1 MPNEISKIKLPNE
14 QTAREVKDTT
24 ARQVF
29 TPATS
34 STSGTQG
41 QVPAPTY
48 AEVTEGAYLKADG
61 TWDTPAGGT
70 TPTGDDII
78 LTGYTQGSDTSA
90 VAATDKVNEAIAKHE
105 NKLAGK
111 VDKVTGKGLSSND
124 YTNDEKDK
132 LSNIEAGAEVN
143 VQADWNQTTSTADD
157 YIKNKPTLGTAAAAN
172 TTDFATAAQ
181 GTKADNAVPSSAK
194 GVANGVASLDSSGKV
209 PSSQLPSYV
218 DDVLEYSAKSSFPA
232 TGETGKIYVDTT
244 TNKTYRWGGSA
255 YVEISESL
263 ALGDT
268 SSTAYY
274 GDKGKTAYEHSQL
287 TSGNPHNVTAS
298 DVGLG
303 SVGNFKAVS
312 TVASQGLSDQ
322 EKIDARAN
330 IGAGT
335 SSLVIG
341 TAATQAAAGN
351 HTHGNITNAGA
362 LQTTD
367 ASIATGDKLVVTDAS
382 NSNKVARTSAAF
394 DTTVTTKCL
403 TQAGTFA
410 DFNNYSHP
418 TTAGNKHIPTSGAT
432 GNYLKYG
439 GSSGT
444 AAWAAPLT
452 SWPATPTNTDTLPST
467 KLIADRFTTNES
479 NISSVQNDVNILKLS
494 EFNNAFGMK
503 ISKSDTN
510 PDTKVSY
517 MFNAEGMTPAH
528 MDFTGGSFNFGS
540 FSSWKP
546 VSQNRPVGLN
556 FDGSVAYELNHT
568 DFSKKLDG
576 TASDI
581 TDATTT
587 INFMSEMPLMYV
599 RRWEDENYNYIVF
612 CEYQTNENY
621 TADAFKNASGGI
633 GSKLYLPM
641 FKGSYVDGKLR
652 SLAKQYWQNNADV
665 QGAEAEWNAAAACGT
680 GWQTWDW
687 AKREYLSDLMTFITK
702 STDWKNKFG
711 RGVTNRSTSNNN
723 KYDGQ
728 PTGGYC
734 STSGDLTTWTADYHG
749 QFYGVASTT
758 SDKKHVTAFYVED
771 PYGNRWERT
780 PGLELYNNVYRVKMS
795 PPYALTDSASRA
807 EYDNLGIS
815 APAEGWFKVASTSVH
830 GSVPV
835 AVGASETTG
844 YCSYFYKNA
853 SSVRLVLFGGAC
865 NFGGGCGR
873 YVDLSCA
880 PSYSFWDV
888 GASPCFVSP

>member
-1 MPNEISKIKLPNE
+1 MADLSKLRFNGTDYNVKDASAPLRKFTNYSKTGNLPITSDDTTQTAIGKLEKALDSKIN
-14 QTAREVKDTT
+14 
-24 ARQVF
+24 
-29 TPATS
+29 TS
-34 STSGTQG
+34 
-41 QVPAPTY
+41 
-48 AEVTEGAYLKADG
+48 
-61 TWDTPAGGT
+61 
-70 TPTGDDII
+70 
-78 LTGYTQGSDTSA
+78 
-90 VAATDKVNEAIAKHE
+90 DK
-105 NKLAGK
+105 
-111 VDKVTGKGLSSND
+111 
-124 YTNDEKDK
+124 
-132 LSNIEAGAEVN
+132 
-143 VQADWNQTTSTADD
+143 
-157 YIKNKPTLGTAAAAN
+157 GTA
-172 TTDFATAAQ
+172 
-181 GTKADNAVPSSAK
+181 S
-194 GVANGVASLDSSGKV
+194 GVAELDANGKV

-244 TNKTYRWGGSA
+244 TNKTYRWSGSA

-263 ALGDT
+263 ALGET
-268 SSTAYY
+268 SSTAYR
-274 GDKGKTAYEHSQL
+274 GDRGKAAYDHSKI
-287 TSGNPHNVTAS
+287 TNGNPHGTTGANTNLTGYS
-298 DVGLG
+298 KG
-303 SVGNFKAVS
+303 SSKDAV
-312 TVASQGLSDQ
+312 
-322 EKIDARAN
+322 
-330 IGAGT
+330 
-335 SSLVIG
+335 
-341 TAATQAAAGN
+341 AATDTVNAAIAKHEN
-351 HTHGNITNAGA
+351 RINAN
-362 LQTTD
+362 Q
-367 ASIATGDKLVVTDAS
+367 
-382 NSNKVARTSAAF
+382 
-394 DTTVTTKCL
+394 
-403 TQAGTFA
+403 
-410 DFNNYSHP
+410 
-418 TTAGNKHIPTSGAT
+418 
-432 GNYLKYG
+432 
-439 GSSGT
+439 
-444 AAWAAPLT
+444 
-452 SWPATPTNTDTLPST
+452 
-467 KLIADRFTTNES
+467 S
-479 NISSVQNDVNILKLS
+479 NILSVQNDVNILKLS

-528 MDFTGGSFNFGS
+528 MDFTGGSFNFGG

-556 FDGSVAYELNHT
+556 FNGSVAYELNHT

-665 QGAEAEWNAAAACGT
+665 QGTEAEWNAAAACGT

-758 SDKKHVTAFYVED
+758 SNKKHVTAFYVED

-780 PGLELYNNVYRVKMS
+780 PGLELYNNIYRAKMS

-815 APAEGWFKVASTSVH
+815 APAEGWFKTASTSMH

-853 SSVRLVLFGGAC
+853 SSVRLALFGGAC
-865 NFGGGCGR
+865 SYDGGCGR
-873 YVDLSCA
+873 FVVLYYA
-880 PSYSFWDV
+880 PSYSVWIL

>member
-1 MPNEISKIKLPNE
+1 MNILELAILKKM
-14 QTAREVKDTT
+14 VGGGGG
-24 ARQVF
+24 
-29 TPATS
+29 
-34 STSGTQG
+34 SGTDNYNDLSNLPQING
-41 QVPAPTY
+41 ETLAGNKT
-48 AEVTEGAYLKADG
+48 AENLGLQDALTFDS
-61 TWDTPAGGT
+61 
-70 TPTGDDII
+70 TPTEDSANPVESGGVYNALAGKQDNLTFDDDPTENSTNPVKSGGVYSALGGKQDNLTFDGVYNASTNKAATESTVTNAIAGLDVSALSVDADETI
-78 LTGYTQGSDTSA
+78 SSISETDGKVSVTKQDIAIASNQVVAMTGYT
-90 VAATDKVNEAIAKHE
+90 K
-105 NKLAGK
+105 
-111 VDKVTGKGLSSND
+111 
-124 YTNDEKDK
+124 
-132 LSNIEAGAEVN
+132 
-143 VQADWNQTTSTADD
+143 
-157 YIKNKPTLGTAAAAN
+157 
-172 TTDFATAAQ
+172 
-181 GTKADNAVPSSAK
+181 PSSA
-194 GVANGVASLDSSGKV
+194 
-209 PSSQLPSYV
+209 
-218 DDVLEYSAKSSFPA
+218 
-232 TGETGKIYVDTT
+232 
-244 TNKTYRWGGSA
+244 
-255 YVEISESL
+255 
-263 ALGDT
+263 
-268 SSTAYY
+268 
-274 GDKGKTAYEHSQL
+274 
-287 TSGNPHNVTAS
+287 
-298 DVGLG
+298 
-303 SVGNFKAVS
+303 
-312 TVASQGLSDQ
+312 
-322 EKIDARAN
+322 
-330 IGAGT
+330 
-335 SSLVIG
+335 
-341 TAATQAAAGN
+341 
-351 HTHGNITNAGA
+351 
-362 LQTTD
+362 
-367 ASIATGDKLVVTDAS
+367 
-382 NSNKVARTSAAF
+382 
-394 DTTVTTKCL
+394 
-403 TQAGTFA
+403 
-410 DFNNYSHP
+410 
-418 TTAGNKHIPTSGAT
+418 
-432 GNYLKYG
+432 
-439 GSSGT
+439 
-444 AAWAAPLT
+444 
-452 SWPATPTNTDTLPST
+452 PATPAIQQGDTANEAMG
-467 KLIADRFTTNES
+467 KLEYKADVNQT

-581 TDATTT
+581 TDATKT

-665 QGAEAEWNAAAACGT
+665 QGTEAEWNAAAACGT

-749 QFYGVASTT
+749 QFYGVASAT

-780 PGLELYNNVYRVKMS
+780 PGLELCNNVYRAKMS

-815 APAEGWFKVASTSVH
+815 APAEGWFKTASTSMH

-853 SSVRLVLFGGAC
+853 SSVRLALFGGAC
-865 NFGGGCGR
+865 NHGGLCGR
-873 YVDLSCA
+873 FVYLNFA
-880 PSYSFWDV
+880 PSLSYWFI

>member
-1 MPNEISKIKLPNE
+1 MANNNDKFISRENAKTLWGYMIDLLTGKQNKLTFDE
-14 QTAREVKDTT
+14 
-24 ARQVF
+24 
-29 TPATS
+29 
-34 STSGTQG
+34 
-41 QVPAPTY
+41 
-48 AEVTEGAYLKADG
+48 
-61 TWDTPAGGT
+61 
-70 TPTGDDII
+70 TPT
-78 LTGYTQGSDTSA
+78 QSSDNPVKSGGIFTA
-90 VAATDKVNEAIAKHE
+90 
-105 NKLAGK
+105 LAGK
-111 VDKVTGKGLSSND
+111 GTYSKPSGGIPKSDLAS
-124 YTNDEKDK
+124 
-132 LSNIEAGAEVN
+132 A
-143 VQADWNQTTSTADD
+143 VQTS
-157 YIKNKPTLGTAAAAN
+157 LE
-172 TTDFATAAQ
+172 
-181 GTKADNAVPSSAK
+181 KADSALQSYAETDPTVPSWAK
-194 GVANGVASLDSSGKV
+194 QSSK
-209 PSSQLPSYV
+209 PSYNS
-218 DDVLEYSAKSSFPA
+218 D
-232 TGETGKIYVDTT
+232 
-244 TNKTYRWGGSA
+244 
-255 YVEISESL
+255 EIS
-263 ALGDT
+263 DT
-268 SSTAYY
+268 NRNH
-274 GDKGKTAYEHSQL
+274 K
-287 TSGNPHNVTAS
+287 
-298 DVGLG
+298 
-303 SVGNFKAVS
+303 F
-312 TVASQGLSDQ
+312 
-322 EKIDARAN
+322 
-330 IGAGT
+330 
-335 SSLVIG
+335 
-341 TAATQAAAGN
+341 ATQAQLN
-351 HTHGNITNAGA
+351 QISTN
-362 LQTTD
+362 Q
-367 ASIATGDKLVVTDAS
+367 
-382 NSNKVARTSAAF
+382 
-394 DTTVTTKCL
+394 
-403 TQAGTFA
+403 
-410 DFNNYSHP
+410 
-418 TTAGNKHIPTSGAT
+418 
-432 GNYLKYG
+432 
-439 GSSGT
+439 
-444 AAWAAPLT
+444 
-452 SWPATPTNTDTLPST
+452 
-467 KLIADRFTTNES
+467 S
-479 NISSVQNDVNILKLS
+479 NISLVQNDVNILKLS

-517 MFNAEGMTPAH
+517 MFNAEGMTPAY
-528 MDFTGGSFNFGS
+528 MDFTGGSFNFGG

-581 TDATTT
+581 TDATKT

-665 QGAEAEWNAAAACGT
+665 QGTEAEWNAAAACGT

-734 STSGDLTTWTADYHG
+734 SSSGDLTTWTADYHG

-780 PGLELYNNVYRVKMS
+780 PGLELYNNVYRAKMS

-815 APAEGWFKVASTSVH
+815 APAEGWFKTASTSMH

-853 SSVRLVLFGGAC
+853 SGVRLALFGGAC
-865 NFGGGCGR
+865 GSGGGCGR
-873 YVDLSCA
+873 CVFLDIA
-880 PSYSFWDV
+880 PSDSSWRI
-888 GASPCFVSP
+888 GTSPCFVSP

>member
-1 MPNEISKIKLPNE
+1 MADLSKLRFNGTDYNVKDASAPLRKFTNYSKTGNLPITSDDTT
-14 QTAREVKDTT
+14 QTAIGKLE
-24 ARQVF
+24 
-29 TPATS
+29 
-34 STSGTQG
+34 
-41 QVPAPTY
+41 
-48 AEVTEGAYLKADG
+48 KAL
-61 TWDTPAGGT
+61 
-70 TPTGDDII
+70 DDKI
-78 LTGYTQGSDTSA
+78 
-90 VAATDKVNEAIAKHE
+90 
-105 NKLAGK
+105 
-111 VDKVTGKGLSSND
+111 
-124 YTNDEKDK
+124 
-132 LSNIEAGAEVN
+132 
-143 VQADWNQTTSTADD
+143 
-157 YIKNKPTLGTAAAAN
+157 N
-172 TTDFATAAQ
+172 T
-181 GTKADNAVPSSAK
+181 SAK
-194 GVANGVASLDSSGKV
+194 GTASGVAELDANGKV

-244 TNKTYRWGGSA
+244 TNKTYRWSGSA

-263 ALGDT
+263 ALGET
-268 SSTAYY
+268 SSTAYR
-274 GDKGKTAYEHSQL
+274 GDRGKTAYDHSQA
-287 TSGNPHNVTAS
+287 SGNPHGTTGAGVNLTGYS
-298 DVGLG
+298 KG
-303 SVGNFKAVS
+303 SSTSAVAA
-312 TVASQGLSDQ
+312 TDTINAAIAKH
-322 EKIDARAN
+322 ENRIDAN
-330 IGAGT
+330 
-335 SSLVIG
+335 
-341 TAATQAAAGN
+341 Q
-351 HTHGNITNAGA
+351 
-362 LQTTD
+362 
-367 ASIATGDKLVVTDAS
+367 
-382 NSNKVARTSAAF
+382 
-394 DTTVTTKCL
+394 
-403 TQAGTFA
+403 
-410 DFNNYSHP
+410 
-418 TTAGNKHIPTSGAT
+418 
-432 GNYLKYG
+432 
-439 GSSGT
+439 
-444 AAWAAPLT
+444 
-452 SWPATPTNTDTLPST
+452 
-467 KLIADRFTTNES
+467 S
-479 NISSVQNDVNILKLS
+479 NILSVQNDVNILKLS

-528 MDFTGGSFNFGS
+528 MDFTGGSFNFGG

-556 FDGSVAYELNHT
+556 FNGSVAYELNHT

-652 SLAKQYWQNNADV
+652 SLAKQYWQNNVDV
-665 QGAEAEWNAAAACGT
+665 LGAEAEWNAAVACGT

-780 PGLELYNNVYRVKMS
+780 PGLELYNNVYRAKMS

-853 SSVRLVLFGGAC
+853 SSIRLALFGGTC
-865 NFGGGCGR
+865 YLGGGCGR
-873 YVDLSCA
+873 YVDLDSA
-880 PSYSFWDV
+880 PSDSSWGI

>member
-1 MPNEISKIKLPNE
+1 MADLSKLRFNGTDYNVKDASAPLRKFTNYSKTGNLPITSDDTT
-14 QTAREVKDTT
+14 QTAIGKLEKAIDSDRENILYAIKTGVKNIIVLPDGVYQPSSKTTFTVVDGAVTCETTASYTDAIYISTFVIPAGTYSLTGIENNTGFQVRLYNNGTRIEGNPITLDVDTT
-24 ARQVF
+24 VSVALY
-29 TPATS
+29 S
-34 STSGTQG
+34 LGSNSSGTLT
-41 QVPAPTY
+41 PMIC
-48 AEVTEGAYLKADG
+48 LKSIYDQ
-61 TWDTPAGGT
+61 D
-70 TPTGDDII
+70 
-78 LTGYTQGSDTSA
+78 
-90 VAATDKVNEAIAKHE
+90 
-105 NKLAGK
+105 
-111 VDKVTGKGLSSND
+111 
-124 YTNDEKDK
+124 
-132 LSNIEAGAEVN
+132 
-143 VQADWNQTTSTADD
+143 
-157 YIKNKPTLGTAAAAN
+157 
-172 TTDFATAAQ
+172 
-181 GTKADNAVPSSAK
+181 
-194 GVANGVASLDSSGKV
+194 
-209 PSSQLPSYV
+209 PSYV
-218 DDVLEYSAKSSFPA
+218 KPA
-232 TGETGKIYVDTT
+232 L
-244 TNKTYRWGGSA
+244 TNR
-255 YVEISESL
+255 
-263 ALGDT
+263 D
-268 SSTAYY
+268 
-274 GDKGKTAYEHSQL
+274 L
-287 TSGNPHNVTAS
+287 T
-298 DVGLG
+298 
-303 SVGNFKAVS
+303 
-312 TVASQGLSDQ
+312 
-322 EKIDARAN
+322 
-330 IGAGT
+330 
-335 SSLVIG
+335 
-341 TAATQAAAGN
+341 
-351 HTHGNITNAGA
+351 
-362 LQTTD
+362 
-367 ASIATGDKLVVTDAS
+367 
-382 NSNKVARTSAAF
+382 RT
-394 DTTVTTKCL
+394 
-403 TQAGTFA
+403 
-410 DFNNYSHP
+410 
-418 TTAGNKHIPTSGAT
+418 
-432 GNYLKYG
+432 
-439 GSSGT
+439 
-444 AAWAAPLT
+444 
-452 SWPATPTNTDTLPST
+452 
-467 KLIADRFTTNES
+467 
-479 NISSVQNDVNILKLS
+479 VNILKMS

-510 PDTKVSY
+510 PNTKVSY
-517 MFNAEGMTPAH
+517 MFNAEGMTPAY

-556 FDGSVAYELNHT
+556 FNGSVAYELNHT

-665 QGAEAEWNAAAACGT
+665 QGTEAEWNAAAACGT

-780 PGLELYNNVYRVKMS
+780 PGLELYNNVYRAKMS

-815 APAEGWFKVASTSVH
+815 APAEGWFKVASTSMH

-853 SSVRLVLFGGAC
+853 SSIRLALFGGTC
-865 NFGGGCGR
+865 YYGGACGR
-873 YVDLSCA
+873 SVILSHA
-880 PSYSFWDV
+880 PSASRWSL

>member
-1 MPNEISKIKLPNE
+1 MADLSKLRFNGTDYNVKDASAPLRKFTNYSKTGNLPITSDDTTQTAIGKLEKALDSKI
-14 QTAREVKDTT
+14 
-24 ARQVF
+24 
-29 TPATS
+29 
-34 STSGTQG
+34 
-41 QVPAPTY
+41 
-48 AEVTEGAYLKADG
+48 
-61 TWDTPAGGT
+61 
-70 TPTGDDII
+70 
-78 LTGYTQGSDTSA
+78 
-90 VAATDKVNEAIAKHE
+90 
-105 NKLAGK
+105 
-111 VDKVTGKGLSSND
+111 
-124 YTNDEKDK
+124 
-132 LSNIEAGAEVN
+132 
-143 VQADWNQTTSTADD
+143 
-157 YIKNKPTLGTAAAAN
+157 N
-172 TTDFATAAQ
+172 T
-181 GTKADNAVPSSAK
+181 SAK
-194 GVANGVASLDSSGKV
+194 GTASGVAELDANGKV

-244 TNKTYRWGGSA
+244 TNKTYRWSGSA

-263 ALGDT
+263 ALGET
-268 SSTAYY
+268 SSTAYR
-274 GDKGKTAYEHSQL
+274 GDRGKAAYDHSQI
-287 TSGNPHNVTAS
+287 TNGNPHGTTGANTNLTGYS
-298 DVGLG
+298 KG
-303 SVGNFKAVS
+303 SSKDAV
-312 TVASQGLSDQ
+312 
-322 EKIDARAN
+322 
-330 IGAGT
+330 
-335 SSLVIG
+335 
-341 TAATQAAAGN
+341 AATDTVNAAIAKHEN
-351 HTHGNITNAGA
+351 RINAN
-362 LQTTD
+362 Q
-367 ASIATGDKLVVTDAS
+367 
-382 NSNKVARTSAAF
+382 
-394 DTTVTTKCL
+394 
-403 TQAGTFA
+403 
-410 DFNNYSHP
+410 
-418 TTAGNKHIPTSGAT
+418 
-432 GNYLKYG
+432 
-439 GSSGT
+439 
-444 AAWAAPLT
+444 
-452 SWPATPTNTDTLPST
+452 
-467 KLIADRFTTNES
+467 S
-479 NISSVQNDVNILKLS
+479 NILSVQNDVNILKLS

-528 MDFTGGSFNFGS
+528 MDFTGGSFNFGG

-556 FDGSVAYELNHT
+556 FNGSVAYELNHT

-641 FKGSYVDGKLR
+641 FKGSYVNGKLR

-665 QGAEAEWNAAAACGT
+665 QGTEAEWNAAAACGT

-711 RGVTNRSTSNNN
+711 RGVINRSTSNNN

-780 PGLELYNNVYRVKMS
+780 PGIELYNNVYRAKMS

-807 EYDNLGIS
+807 EYDNLGVS
-815 APAEGWFKVASTSVH
+815 APAGGWFKTASTSMH

-835 AVGASETTG
+835 AVGASETTD

-853 SSVRLVLFGGAC
+853 SGVKLALFGGAC
-865 NFGGGCGR
+865 NHGGKCGR
-873 YVDLSCA
+873 YVYLGSDPSHSNWDL
-880 PSYSFWDV
+880 